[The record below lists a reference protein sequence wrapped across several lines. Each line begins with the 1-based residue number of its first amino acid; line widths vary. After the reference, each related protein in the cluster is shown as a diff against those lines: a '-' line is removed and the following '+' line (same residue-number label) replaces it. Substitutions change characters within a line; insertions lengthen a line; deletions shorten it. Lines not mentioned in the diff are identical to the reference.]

1 MNIIEQ
7 DNPISDIENIQK
19 IVRKEI
25 RDRIFGI
32 VRNARWKLK
41 LNINS
46 CAETCFLHLVK
57 NGDQITICDLNDKL
71 IELSHERHDKTLGE
85 DLVDDLL
92 TLSVKDLVRQ
102 EVVRIWGEIGPRPG
116 ERNGYGQRSSRKN
129 TASWIG

>member
-32 VRNARWKLK
+32 VRNARWKLE
-41 LNINS
+41 LDINS
-46 CAETCFLHLVK
+46 CTETCFLHLVK

-71 IELSHERHDKTLGE
+71 IELSHERHDETLGE

-129 TASWIG
+129 TASWTG

>member
-19 IVRKEI
+19 TIRKEI

-32 VRNARWKLK
+32 VRNTRWKLK
-41 LNINS
+41 LDINS
-46 CAETCFLHLVK
+46 CTETCFLHLVK

-71 IELSHERHDKTLGE
+71 IELSHERHDETLGE

-116 ERNGYGQRSSRKN
+116 ERNGNGQRSSRKN
-129 TASWIG
+129 TASWAR